1 MWLSPNDLQRGL
13 KIRYDTQAE
22 PYHRGLHSEFIR
34 AKNRA
39 LLNLEIRLASEKVKP
54 GRTKHNAQESSSV
67 EVATSKGEDGVW
79 LESLRN
85 IQFQS
90 DTLYR
95 HTEEGLEYDY

>member
-1 MWLSPNDLQRGL
+1 MLHRQR
-13 KIRYDTQAE
+13 
-22 PYHRGLHSEFIR
+22 PYHKGLHSEFIR

-39 LLNLEIRLASEKVKP
+39 LLNMEITLAVKP

-79 LESLRN
+79 LESPRN

-95 HTEEGLEYDY
+95 HTEEGLENDY